1 MVILQQETNGLD
13 TNITTDQIPMKKIW
27 IYNINGGNLNLANSY
42 SQNADFNVN
51 RITVQGTTA
60 WVNGNNIVEIKFKV
74 KDNFGTNF
82 SDYSNVVAL
91 NWANVKSPV
100 EHNYK

>member
-1 MVILQQETNGLD
+1 
-13 TNITTDQIPMKKIW
+13 MKKIW
-27 IYNINGGNLNLANSY
+27 IYNINGENLNLVANSY

-60 WVNGNNIVEIKFKV
+60 WVHGANIVEIKFKV

-82 SDYSNVVAL
+82 SDYSNVVGL
-91 NWANVKSPV
+91 
-100 EHNYK
+100 ELG

>member
-1 MVILQQETNGLD
+1 MDWIQYNNRPDTDEKDMDLQYQWWQSEVVF
-13 TNITTDQIPMKKIW
+13 
-27 IYNINGGNLNLANSY
+27 NSY

-60 WVNGNNIVEIKFKV
+60 WVHGANIVEIKFKV

-82 SDYSNVVAL
+82 SDYSNVVRL
-91 NWANVKSPV
+91 N
-100 EHNYK
+100 